1 MDGERVVVVGA
12 GLAGLVAARRLAD
25 AGAAVTVL
33 EARSDVGGRVRTREV
48 DGFTLDRGFQVLF
61 TAYPA
66 VRRELSLRKLDLR
79 PFRPGAVI
87 ARAGRRSVLSDP
99 LRDPRALVASLRNPE
114 VPFSDKVRTL
124 LLRIELER
132 RGYDDIFDRP
142 DASIRQ
148 YLDDWGFSRRYVE
161 RFVAPFYGGI
171 TLDRSLSTS
180 RHVFEYTFKSLSEGK
195 TVLPADGIEAIPRQL
210 AARARRAGADVSLD
224 ERVAT
229 VRDRGPGDA
238 VVVET
243 DARTLRAD
251 AAVVATDPP
260 TARELTGVGAVPT
273 ERVGCV
279 TQYYR
284 LPGRDR
290 LDTGRRIL
298 LNADSEAPNTVV
310 PLTEVAPEYAP
321 DGESL
326 VCATFLGEAAPERTD
341 EAMFADTRR
350 ALADWYPA
358 RRSPAEELDLLHTDR
373 IPLAQF
379 AQPPGVYDDLP
390 DVRDPQGAVY
400 LAGDYTEWS
409 SIQGAMASGQTAAR
423 AVRADL
429 G

>member
-1 MDGERVVVVGA
+1 V
-12 GLAGLVAARRLAD
+12 
-25 AGAAVTVL
+25 
-33 EARSDVGGRVRTREV
+33 
-48 DGFTLDRGFQVLF
+48 
-61 TAYPA
+61 
-66 VRRELSLRKLDLR
+66 
-79 PFRPGAVI
+79 
-87 ARAGRRSVLSDP
+87 
-99 LRDPRALVASLRNPE
+99 
-114 VPFSDKVRTL
+114 
-124 LLRIELER
+124 
-132 RGYDDIFDRP
+132 
-142 DASIRQ
+142 
-148 YLDDWGFSRRYVE
+148 
-161 RFVAPFYGGI
+161 
-171 TLDRSLSTS
+171 
-180 RHVFEYTFKSLSEGK
+180 
-195 TVLPADGIEAIPRQL
+195 
-210 AARARRAGADVSLD
+210 D
-224 ERVAT
+224 ERVET
-229 VRDRGPGDA
+229 VRDRGSGGA

-284 LPGRDR
+284 LPGGER

-310 PLTEVAPEYAP
+310 PLSEVAPEYAP

-326 VCATFLGEAAPERTD
+326 VCATFLGEEAAERTD

-350 ALADWYPA
+350 ALADWYPK
-358 RRSPAEELDLLHTDR
+358 RRSPADELDLLHTDR

-390 DVRDPQGAVY
+390 AVRDPEGPVY

-409 SIQGAMASGQTAAR
+409 SIQGAMASGRTAAR